1 MRFCMKQTWKQLAL
15 WGSLLLLL
23 TGCAAQKAF
32 ESGEELVR
40 QARYD
45 EAVLKYSEALR
56 ENPDS
61 QEYRMK
67 LFDARSRAA
76 LDHLNKA
83 RKYRNE
89 QQYQQAVSEYL
100 QASSLDPSLETADQ
114 EMRRVQEI
122 LHADELVS
130 EAEEFYKQRRFNQAA
145 NSIDQALLLVPDHA
159 RAMQLQAK
167 IRRVGLTLIDGVELD
182 VTSTQPITLKFKNAK
197 VKDVFKILSKLSGIN
212 FIFDEDVERQQVT
225 VFLEDATFAQ
235 ALELLLKMNKLE
247 KRVLNPK
254 TVILYPKTKEK
265 EKQYQDLIIQTFYL
279 SNIDAKKAVNM
290 LRTMLQL
297 RKIYVNEQL
306 NALVIRDKPQVIKLA
321 EQILKAADRAE
332 AEVVFDLELVGVSKT
347 DLEKIGVSLSA
358 YSAGLGFSKKDS
370 GKIVDSTLGSSTDN
384 LVSGLSNLETFY
396 TLPSATF
403 DFAKSLTSAE
413 VLANPKLRV
422 KNKEK
427 AKIHV
432 GTREPII
439 TVTTSDNNTRSDNI
453 QYVDVGVKLNVEPDI
468 QLDNTVVTKLD
479 LEVSSVIG
487 EFTTE
492 SGTRALTIQTTTAQT
507 AITLKDGERTIL
519 GGLLEDRSSKQKDTI
534 PWLGDIP
541 FLGSLVSGHD
551 NSVQK
556 REILLSITPHIVKN
570 LDLPKADVSSIWS
583 GSEDTFQVGPS
594 FQAFAKDFDAQQKL
608 PRPQNV
614 PAVIPH
620 EAMPA
625 MELKLG
631 DQGISPQARELLEDK
646 APETDKSVPAGTP
659 ARNEVP
665 SAPSTPAD
673 EAPGEAGAAVPQA
686 VPQAVPTDEKGPV
699 DSVPQLSIPIPDV
712 VSRAYF
718 QGPKLIDAGQEFTL
732 TVRVDGVEDLY
743 SAPMF
748 VSFDHQLLQFVR
760 ATEGSFLRSGGT
772 ATVFT
777 TSPNQARGQIIV
789 GYKQGAGGQ
798 GVSGDGVLYQL
809 VFRALKPG
817 TAKVNLQRINFRDPA
832 GNRLKVTAEG
842 TLVEVR

>member
-1 MRFCMKQTWKQLAL
+1 MKQTWKQLVI
-15 WGSLLLLL
+15 WGSVLLLLS
-23 TGCAAQKAF
+23 GCAAQKAF

-40 QARYD
+40 QGRYD
-45 EAVLKYSEALR
+45 EAVHKYTEALDAD
-56 ENPDS
+56 PDS

-76 LDHLNKA
+76 LEHLNLA
-83 RKYRNE
+83 RKNRGE
-89 QQYQQAVSEYL
+89 QHYLQAVSEYL
-100 QASSLDPSLETADQ
+100 QASVLDASLETANQ
-114 EMRRVQEI
+114 EMRQVQEI
-122 LHADELVS
+122 LHADELVN
-130 EAEEFYKQRRFNQAA
+130 EAEEFYKQRRFNQAS
-145 NSIDQALLLVPDHA
+145 NSLDQALLLVPDHA
-159 RAMQLQAK
+159 RALELLAK
-167 IRRVGLTLIDGVELD
+167 VRRVGLTLIDGVELD

-212 FIFDEDVERQQVT
+212 FIFDEDIERQQIS

-254 TVILYPKTKEK
+254 TVVLYPKTKEK

-297 RKIYVNEQL
+297 RKIYVNEEL

-321 EQILKAADRAE
+321 EQILKAADRSG

-347 DLEKIGVSLSA
+347 DLEKMGVSLSN
-358 YSAGLGFSKKDS
+358 YSVDLGFAKKGAS
-370 GKIVDSTLGSSTDN
+370 SIVDSALASGSATDN
-384 LVSGLSNLETFY
+384 LVSGLSNLQSFY
-396 TLPSATF
+396 TLPTATF
-403 DFAKSLTSAE
+403 DLAKTLTTAE
-413 VLANPKLRV
+413 TLANPKLRV

-453 QYVDVGVKLNVEPDI
+453 QYVDVGVKLNVEPNI
-468 QLDNTVVTKLD
+468 QLDNSVVTKLD
-479 LEVSSVIG
+479 LEVSSVLG

-519 GGLLEDRSSKQKDTI
+519 GGLLEDRSSKQVDSV
-534 PWLGDIP
+534 PFLGDIP
-541 FLGSLVSGHD
+541 VLGALFSGHD
-551 NSVQK
+551 NNDQK
-556 REILLSITPHIVKN
+556 REILLSITPHIVKTF
-570 LDLPKADVSSIWS
+570 DLPKANVSSIWS
-583 GSEDTFQVGPS
+583 GSEDAFQVGPS
-594 FQAFAKDFDAQQKL
+594 FQSFAKDFDAEQKL
-608 PRPQNV
+608 PRP
-614 PAVIPH
+614 H
-620 EAMPA
+620 
-625 MELKLG
+625 
-631 DQGISPQARELLEDK
+631 
-646 APETDKSVPAGTP
+646 
-659 ARNEVP
+659 
-665 SAPSTPAD
+665 STPAFVPNKALKPLELTLDDKGPSPQVQKLLEESEPQLPEATPAGPVPAPAAKETPTAKPADSGPKLNPTSAGID
-673 EAPGEAGAAVPQA
+673 EAVQQKVAAAEHVP
-686 VPQAVPTDEKGPV
+686 E
-699 DSVPQLSIPIPDV
+699 LNIPIPEA

-718 QGPKLIDAGQEFTL
+718 EGPKLVNVGDQFSL
-732 TVRVDGVEDLY
+732 QVRVDGIENLY

-748 VSFDHQLLQFVR
+748 VTYDAQNLDFVQ
-760 ATEGSFLRSGGT
+760 AVEGDFLRSGGS

-777 TSPNQARGQIIV
+777 TSPNQSQGRIII

-798 GVSGDGVLYQL
+798 GVSGDGVLYRL
-809 VFRALKPG
+809 VFRARKPG
-817 TAKVNLQRINFRDPA
+817 MAKVNLDRINFRDPA
-832 GNRLKVTAEG
+832 GNRLKVTVEG